1 MVWQVRFPQNKQ
13 HNLKIK
19 TNGIK
24 TKQNLTK
31 SDRHP
36 EKKQVILPIGI
47 MQCFITHLLDKLA
60 QLNSVAAQNI
70 VPQHII
76 HCQLLIANY

>member
-24 TKQNLTK
+24 TKQNLPK

-36 EKKQVILPIGI
+36 EKTSN
-47 MQCFITHLLDKLA
+47 ITYWNNAMLYYSSA
-60 QLNSVAAQNI
+60 S
-70 VPQHII
+70 
-76 HCQLLIANY
+76 